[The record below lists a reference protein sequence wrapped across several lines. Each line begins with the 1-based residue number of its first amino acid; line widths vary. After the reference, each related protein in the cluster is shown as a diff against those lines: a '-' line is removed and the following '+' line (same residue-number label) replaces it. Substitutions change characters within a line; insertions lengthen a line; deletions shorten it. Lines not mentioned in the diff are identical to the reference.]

1 MHIAIYSGSFNPVH
15 NGHTRLAEYLIK
27 KNLADEVWFV
37 VSPCNPLKNQID
49 LIDEYV
55 RLEMLILAIGNNP
68 SFKVSDIEFT
78 MPIPSYSIDTLHE
91 LSAQYPEHQ
100 FSLIIG
106 SDNALVFDKW
116 KDYERL
122 LSEYEVLVYPRRGY
136 DFSEV
141 AEKYPKMKLLDTPF
155 YDISSTE
162 IRQRI
167 VTKKDVRQWLHPDVQ
182 KFILENNLYS

>member
-1 MHIAIYSGSFNPVH
+1 M
-15 NGHTRLAEYLIK
+15 
-27 KNLADEVWFV
+27 
-37 VSPCNPLKNQID
+37 
-49 LIDEYV
+49 
-55 RLEMLILAIGNNP
+55 
-68 SFKVSDIEFT
+68 
-78 MPIPSYSIDTLHE
+78 
-91 LSAQYPEHQ
+91 SAQYPEHQ